1 MDPKSAW
8 AKTRKRIED
17 FAREVGTLLVAFA
30 PLDAALGSDR
40 PGKWRLML
48 LFAGAGLMCVGGALI
63 AEHRRERDA
72 Q

>member
-1 MDPKSAW
+1 MDTKSAS

-30 PLDAALGSDR
+30 PLDAALGSDQ

-48 LFAGAGLMCVGGALI
+48 LFTAAGLLCVGGSLI

-72 Q
+72 K

>member
-1 MDPKSAW
+1 MDTNSAW
-8 AKTRKRIED
+8 AKTRKRMED

-30 PLDAALGSDR
+30 PLDAALGTDQ

-48 LFAGAGLMCVGGALI
+48 LFAGTGLLCVAGALI